1 MKYYVTKFRISAPD
15 VQGDDLSER
24 LQAARDILAALVAQV
39 GYESFEETDTGL
51 NGYVPTD
58 IFHQETLDECLKDF
72 PIDSLQ
78 ISCETEEVEDA
89 DWNATWEQEGFEPI
103 YIGDQC
109 VIHNL
114 SRPAEK
120 EFPYDI
126 VIDAKQ
132 SFGTGTHETTR
143 MIVSTLLDMDLEG
156 KRVLDCGCGTGI
168 LSIVASKRGAKEVV
182 SYDIDEWCTRNT
194 EHNAQLNDMKNLE
207 VLLGDA
213 HVLSHVSGVFDV
225 VLANINRNI
234 LLTDM
239 PRFKEVMT
247 HGSVLIISGFYE
259 EDSMILAEK
268 AGELGMALR
277 CANSENNWCML
288 QFRIE

>member
-1 MKYYVTKFRISAPD
+1 MKYYVTKFRISDPNSHDEGVA
-15 VQGDDLSER
+15 ER

-39 GYESFEETDTGL
+39 GYESFEETETGL
-51 NGYVPTD
+51 NGYVPAD
-58 IFHQETLDECLKDF
+58 VFHQETLDECLENF
-72 PIDSLQ
+72 PMDSLQ
-78 ISCETEEVEDA
+78 ISCETEEMEETN
-89 DWNATWEQEGFEPI
+89 WNATWEQEGFEPI

-114 SRPAEK
+114 SRPVEK
-120 EFPYDI
+120 ECTYDI

-143 MIVSTLLDMDLEG
+143 LIVSTLLDMDLEG

-194 EHNAQLNDMKNLE
+194 EHNAQLNHVTNME
-207 VLLGDA
+207 VLLGNA

-234 LLTDM
+234 LLADM

-247 HGSVLIISGFYE
+247 HGSLLIISGFYE

-268 AGELGMALR
+268 AGELGMTLR
-277 CANSENNWCML
+277 CTNSENNWCML

>member
-1 MKYYVTKFRISAPD
+1 M
-15 VQGDDLSER
+15 L
-24 LQAARDILAALVAQV
+24 DI
-39 GYESFEETDTGL
+39 T
-51 NGYVPTD
+51 
-58 IFHQETLDECLKDF
+58 
-72 PIDSLQ
+72 
-78 ISCETEEVEDA
+78 
-89 DWNATWEQEGFEPI
+89 
-103 YIGDQC
+103 
-109 VIHNL
+109 
-114 SRPAEK
+114 
-120 EFPYDI
+120 
-126 VIDAKQ
+126 IDAKLA
-132 SFGTGTHETTR
+132 FGTGNHETTR
-143 MIVSTLLDMDLEG
+143 MIVRELMNYDLEG

-194 EHNAQLNDMKNLE
+194 EHNAQLNDVKNLE

-234 LLTDM
+234 LLADM

-268 AGELGMALR
+268 AGELGMSLR

>member
-1 MKYYVTKFRISAPD
+1 MKYYVTKFHISD
-15 VQGDDLSER
+15 TNSDGDDHSER

-39 GYESFEETDTGL
+39 GYESFEETETGL
-51 NGYVPTD
+51 NGYVPAD
-58 IFHQETLDECLKDF
+58 IFHQEALDECLKTF
-72 PIDSLQ
+72 PMDSLQ
-78 ISCETEEVEDA
+78 ITCETEEMEETN
-89 DWNATWEQEGFEPI
+89 WNATWEQEGFEPI

-114 SRPAEK
+114 SRPVEK
-120 EFPYDI
+120 EYPYDI

-143 MIVSTLLDMDLEG
+143 LMVSALLDLDLDG

-168 LSIVASKRGAKEVV
+168 LSIVASKCGAQEVV

-194 EHNAQLNDMKNLE
+194 EHNAQLNDVNNLE
-207 VLLGDA
+207 VLLGNA

-234 LLTDM
+234 LLADM

-247 HGSVLIISGFYE
+247 HGSLLIISGFYE
-259 EDSMILAEK
+259 KDSMILAEK
-268 AGELGMALR
+268 AGELGMSLLS
-277 CANSENNWCML
+277 ANSENDWCIL
-288 QFRIE
+288 QFRID